1 MGVMAFSLACPHC
14 GAVLKSAAPVPA
26 GKRVKCAKCGSAF
39 DAPPLEDA
47 TAVTTTAS
55 PRAASR
61 RSDAEPRADEPSA
74 RDDDEPRPRD
84 RDRDDDDDES
94 RPARKLKRKKGGMG
108 VGMLIGLLLVGG
120 VMLVVGCSGC
130 GGLGYWIYYL
140 STKSPIVGTWE
151 QLNHPL
157 GIKAV
162 NTFESNGLGN
172 VKLGNVMI
180 SYKYRLEGNQLT
192 IEPVQAMGG
201 VLKGINPVER
211 YTVAFNNN
219 EMTLTPVNN
228 QLFMAGQQ
236 RFRRI
241 N

>member
-1 MGVMAFSLACPHC
+1 MAFSLACPHC
-14 GAVLKSAAPVPA
+14 GAVLKSAAAVPA
-26 GKRVKCAKCGSAF
+26 GKKVKCAKCGSAF
-39 DAPPLEDA
+39 EAPPLEDA
-47 TAVTTTAS
+47 TAVTTAAAS
-55 PRAASR
+55 PRTASR
-61 RSDAEPRADEPSA
+61 RGAPEPLADEPSA
-74 RDDDEPRPRD
+74 RDDDEPRR
-84 RDRDDDDDES
+84 RDRDDEDEES
-94 RPARKLKRKKGGMG
+94 RPARKSKRKKGGMG
-108 VGMLIGLLLVGG
+108 VGMLIGVLLVGG
-120 VMLVVGCSGC
+120 IMLVVGCAGC
-130 GGLGYWIYYL
+130 GGLGYWVYSL

-192 IEPVQAMGG
+192 IEPDQVMGG
-201 VLKGINPVER
+201 VFKGINPVER